1 VATKKEQQGP
11 GTGNVSTDTGHTFGA
26 DDRYLFGTPAE
37 GEGRLADGRGYAPT
51 ESHFTQIRPETASPR
66 GRNIN
71 EQVGTTRDNRAKV
84 THRGGRGG

>member
-1 VATKKEQQGP
+1 MATKKEQQGP
-11 GTGNVSTDTGHTFGA
+11 GTGNVTSDTGHTFSA
-26 DDRYLFGTPAE
+26 DDRYLYGTPAE
-37 GEGRLADGRGYAPT
+37 GEGRLADGRGYGPT
-51 ESHFTQIRPETASPR
+51 ESHFTQIRPDTASPR